1 MEKENA
7 EEKIRQA
14 VLAIR
19 KARANPAGRHWL
31 DVAEG
36 FLAQALALSRLAARK
51 DEGQALTVEQ
61 VRWLRMVLG
70 RALYR
75 VEHFPEQSNDE
86 GIEADELARAIIL
99 LGGEPATTEPRPAEE
114 PAPAPSE
121 EDIILVACEIMAPHD
136 NDPSGFAVQ
145 LYFERLLG
153 LPDSYGLT
161 EVVEAL
167 RSQLA
172 QKDEALRKALVY
184 LPEYLRHLRARNDP
198 KALSLTNDLEGARAA
213 LSSPHPEAR
222 EEDIEAILYALYQS
236 GLRQGKWL
244 VQNTGPNSPVPMQP

>member
-19 KARANPAGRHWL
+19 KSRTNPAGRHWL

-36 FLAQALALSRLAARK
+36 FLAQALALSSPHPEAREEDDAWEKCRAEREPVTGSDDWTVGEVGTYRGFFNAGYEAALSRLAAQK

-99 LGGEPATTEPRPAEE
+99 IGGEPA
-114 PAPAPSE
+114 
-121 EDIILVACEIMAPHD
+121 
-136 NDPSGFAVQ
+136 
-145 LYFERLLG
+145 
-153 LPDSYGLT
+153 
-161 EVVEAL
+161 
-167 RSQLA
+167 
-172 QKDEALRKALVY
+172 
-184 LPEYLRHLRARNDP
+184 
-198 KALSLTNDLEGARAA
+198 ARAQDA
-213 LSSPHPEAR
+213 GR
-222 EEDIEAILYALYQS
+222 E
-236 GLRQGKWL
+236 K
-244 VQNTGPNSPVPMQP
+244 P

>member
-19 KARANPAGRHWL
+19 KSRTNTAGRHWL

-36 FLAQALALSRLAARK
+36 FLAQALALSRLAAQK

-99 LGGEPATTEPRPAEE
+99 LGGEPA
-114 PAPAPSE
+114 
-121 EDIILVACEIMAPHD
+121 
-136 NDPSGFAVQ
+136 
-145 LYFERLLG
+145 
-153 LPDSYGLT
+153 
-161 EVVEAL
+161 
-167 RSQLA
+167 
-172 QKDEALRKALVY
+172 
-184 LPEYLRHLRARNDP
+184 
-198 KALSLTNDLEGARAA
+198 ARAQDA
-213 LSSPHPEAR
+213 GR
-222 EEDIEAILYALYQS
+222 E
-236 GLRQGKWL
+236 K
-244 VQNTGPNSPVPMQP
+244 P